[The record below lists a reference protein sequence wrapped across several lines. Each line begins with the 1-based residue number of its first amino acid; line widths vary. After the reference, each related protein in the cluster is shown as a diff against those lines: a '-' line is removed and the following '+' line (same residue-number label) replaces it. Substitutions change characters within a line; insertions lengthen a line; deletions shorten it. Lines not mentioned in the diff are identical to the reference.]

1 MFTRVVYS
9 LSEWNKIVHKYVTR
23 IIHFEYRF
31 NIKGYVRADF
41 MPLSQQI
48 PLGPITVAVLTH
60 PVLSALFEGLLPGW
74 KQHSSKRLHWPHIMQ
89 SCRASAWQCNCV
101 PPKPP
106 KTSVSHTLSVPSVHT
121 LCCNYSSLSVD
132 SSSGYNNFNSETV
145 CMAMA

>member
-60 PVLSALFEGLLPGW
+60 PVLSALFEGLLPG
-74 KQHSSKRLHWPHIMQ
+74 
-89 SCRASAWQCNCV
+89 
-101 PPKPP
+101 
-106 KTSVSHTLSVPSVHT
+106 
-121 LCCNYSSLSVD
+121 
-132 SSSGYNNFNSETV
+132 
-145 CMAMA
+145 